1 MFTRTAF
8 SSTTT
13 AKKIIVIIS
22 WMIFL
27 FIPYSSAVAEEWTYI
42 VKPGDNLW
50 NFTQKHLLSMKHLD
64 GIIRLNHIHDP
75 YFVPPGTQLRVP
87 IPWTKQL
94 GQAYAEVIQA
104 RGAVTLHRK
113 GQADTSLQSAMQL
126 LVGDEIQTGEDAF
139 LTLKFADDT
148 QLNVQPN
155 SYLRLHDMRILGD
168 YGLIDTMIDLQKGR
182 IESSVPK
189 NPENGTRFRIR
200 TPSAISSVRGTD
212 FRVGVVEVESASTS
226 EVLTGAVEVAGKD
239 KVIKVRE
246 KYGTLAMAGK
256 PPQPPIKL
264 LPPPDLS
271 ETNDYYRELP
281 LVIHLKPIR
290 GAQAYRAQIANDR
303 EFNNLIT
310 EFTTTKLPFR
320 DGNLPDGNY
329 WLRIRGIDQSWI
341 EGFDAVKP
349 IALNARPELPFILSP
364 IPDGVMN
371 PEKHE
376 FKWAKQEEVSH
387 YAVMVSDSADF
398 SSLNYFNPEFKDN
411 ELILSERLSPG
422 QYFWRIMA
430 VSPQEGAGSMS
441 DVMAFRVPHPGPSL
455 EDAKFDENSMTF
467 AWRAPADGQRFHFQ
481 FASDS
486 EFNQIIHDEVTTASQ
501 VVIKKPE
508 SGVYY
513 LRTKTIES
521 DGFQGPWGSPQ
532 TIDVPRGISYWFMLL
547 MLLPLL
553 VLL

>member
-1 MFTRTAF
+1 MFTKKGLGVTVYAKPISIVILLITLLVIPF
-8 SSTTT
+8 SSL
-13 AKKIIVIIS
+13 
-22 WMIFL
+22 M
-27 FIPYSSAVAEEWTYI
+27 AEEWIYI
-42 VKPGDNLW
+42 FKRGDNLW
-50 NFTQKHLLSMKHLD
+50 NFTEKHLVSMKHLD
-64 GIIRLNHIHDP
+64 GIIRLNHIHNP

-87 IPWTKQL
+87 IPWTKQH

-113 GQADTSLQSAMQL
+113 GQTDTSLQSAMQL
-126 LVGDEIQTGEDAF
+126 LIGDEIQTGEGAF

-168 YGLIDTMIDLQKGR
+168 YGLIDTMIELQKGR
-182 IESSVPK
+182 VESSVPK

-226 EVLTGAVEVAGKD
+226 EVLTGAVEVEGKD

-246 KYGTLAMAGK
+246 KYGTFATVGK

-264 LPPPDLS
+264 LSPPDLS
-271 ETNDYYRELP
+271 GTNDYYRELP
-281 LVIHLKPIR
+281 LVINIKPIR

-341 EGFDAVKP
+341 EGFDAAKP
-349 IALNARPELPFILSP
+349 ISLNARPELPFILSP
-364 IPDGVMN
+364 MPDGVMN

-430 VSPQEGAGSMS
+430 VSPQEGAGPMS

-467 AWRAPADGQRFHFQ
+467 SWRAPAEGQRFHFQ